1 MKKTEWL
8 KNYFTKYVISASL
21 LIDENSACACGYLV
35 KGRNLFFILLR
46 PLP

>member
-1 MKKTEWL
+1 MKKTERL
-8 KNYFTKYVISASL
+8 KNHFTKYVINSSL

-35 KGRNLFFILLR
+35 KGRNIFFILLR